1 MNRALAAVFLLLC
14 SRSAGATVT
23 WPLDLTVDLSVIR
36 DLSAETALEVR
47 VFGVEMVEIPE
58 GAFTLGDP
66 DPAALKFA
74 AFYRS
79 NAAGSPDGLIEIRS
93 EAAIEVGAA
102 MGALNYQVE
111 QPEYQGNRQGRSST
125 SREACESA
133 RFRWVTLLDAALKD
147 PTVTGG

>member
-1 MNRALAAVFLLLC
+1 VNRALAAVFLLLC

-79 NAAGSPDGLIEIRS
+79 NAAGSPDRSDRDPIRGGDRGWCRDGRPELPGRATRVS
-93 EAAIEVGAA
+93 RRSPGA
-102 MGALNYQVE
+102 V
-111 QPEYQGNRQGRSST
+111 
-125 SREACESA
+125 
-133 RFRWVTLLDAALKD
+133 LDFAGS
-147 PTVTGG
+147 V